1 VTGGASKTTA
11 AVNLAA
17 YLARNHGKR
26 VLPVALYPQINASPS
41 LIPEK
46 AWSA

>member
-1 VTGGASKTTA
+1 MTGGASKTTA
-11 AVNLAA
+11 TVNLAA

-26 VLPVALYPQINASPS
+26 VLPVALDPQINASPS
-41 LIPEK
+41 LMPEQ